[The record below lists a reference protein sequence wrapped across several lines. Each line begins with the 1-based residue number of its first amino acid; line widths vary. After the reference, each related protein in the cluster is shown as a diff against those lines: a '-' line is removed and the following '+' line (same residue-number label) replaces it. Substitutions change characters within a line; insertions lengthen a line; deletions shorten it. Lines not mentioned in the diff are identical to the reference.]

1 MTIDLTEAVSLAN
14 ELLEDVD
21 KLNVRIAHAC
31 DNGMF
36 INLAL
41 TERESVIGPTKGRC
55 PRINM
60 GVAMDP
66 RTISGPRIGSA

>member
-1 MTIDLTEAVSLAN
+1 MIDLTEAKGLTT

-36 INLAL
+36 INLAIS
-41 TERESVIGPTKGRC
+41 ERESVIGPVKGRC
-55 PRINM
+55 PRLNM
-60 GVAMDP
+60 GVAIDP
-66 RTISGPRIGSA
+66 RSIG

>member
-1 MTIDLTEAVSLAN
+1 MIDLTEAVGLAN

-21 KLNVRIAHAC
+21 KINVRIAAAC
-31 DNGMF
+31 DKGMF
-36 INLAL
+36 INLAI
-41 TERESVIGPTKGRC
+41 TERESIVGPAKGRC

-66 RTISGPRIGSA
+66 RTIEH